1 MQLNNKVKNLQL
13 LQEECAE
20 VIMVC
25 SKIMRFG
32 IDECHPLEPGI
43 SNRDNLVQELADI
56 SVFID
61 QVQKDYNITKYE
73 FESAYLKKQNK
84 LEDWYES

>member
-1 MQLNNKVKNLQL
+1 MLDNKTKNLQL

-32 IDECHPLEPGI
+32 IDDCHPDEPGV
-43 SNRDNLVQELADI
+43 SNRDNLVQEMADI
-56 SVFID
+56 QVFMN
-61 QVQKDYNITKYE
+61 QMMLDYQINMVE
-73 FESAYLKKQNK
+73 LEEAYCRKMEKLKT
-84 LEDWYES
+84 WYDR